1 MPNSPSCT
9 QRIAW
14 IPKRRSAQPGRV
26 SSLKSDAF
34 STLHLPAAHISL
46 NEGVSRLGTDPVV
59 LALRFSLLPAPCG
72 GEGKVWEVSPHGRWQ
87 VQTLS
92 TKTFLSAVLHP
103 HSASSG
109 AWGENAVVWQL
120 RAGGLRFRPGEQ
132 EQVVQY
138 ALSHWS
144 LVQTY
149 FKAHGSRQGSYVLLL
164 IFTSIRSTL
173 SKSTQWDL
181 CRVINR
187 PQLSGLPLPCSQSFL
202 LLTGYTWYSR
212 ILRLVFL
219 LATTCFLSKEKAK
232 ISSFAGTLAHLF
244 IMFISLQRAN
254 WAVDCL
260 TGSWRRKSHQNRV
273 SHLWNLMEMCS

>member
-14 IPKRRSAQPGRV
+14 IPKGRGAQPGRV

-59 LALRFSLLPAPCG
+59 LALRFSLLPAPCE

-109 AWGENAVVWQL
+109 AWGENAVV
-120 RAGGLRFRPGEQ
+120 
-132 EQVVQY
+132 
-138 ALSHWS
+138 
-144 LVQTY
+144 
-149 FKAHGSRQGSYVLLL
+149 
-164 IFTSIRSTL
+164 
-173 SKSTQWDL
+173 
-181 CRVINR
+181 
-187 PQLSGLPLPCSQSFL
+187 
-202 LLTGYTWYSR
+202 
-212 ILRLVFL
+212 
-219 LATTCFLSKEKAK
+219 
-232 ISSFAGTLAHLF
+232 
-244 IMFISLQRAN
+244 
-254 WAVDCL
+254 
-260 TGSWRRKSHQNRV
+260 
-273 SHLWNLMEMCS
+273 